1 MEEKRDQ
8 EEELKHVCKLCNKRY
23 PSGKSLGGHMRSHV
37 IANRNNN
44 INNHNH
50 KPISIPFTI
59 PKKSANFDYVS
70 DENDDDE
77 NGGKNSGYGLRE
89 NPKKSW
95 RLVDST
101 LLNKHLHHQFQQPQ
115 EREREME
122 RICRQCGKGFHSLK
136 ALCGHMSSHSEKD
149 RNFKEDDEE
158 EDEEEDDNSWSSH
171 SKNHL
176 ISTMESDNSDNSN
189 KLCNKRRTR
198 SSLTRYSSLTP
209 PPPPA
214 TDGCSGGGGSSSNH
228 SEIDQHEQEEVA
240 MCLMMLS
247 RDSSGH
253 KSCFNFTAESS
264 DNNSVILEGGS
275 STNHVGILRIKD
287 TSKMI
292 KKVVVVA
299 KEEEEEVEEEI
310 NVINND
316 NNNHH
321 ESMDNSDSG
330 YFENGAKELESD
342 DSVDGFVRNYG
353 FKKPKVEFGS
363 CFYDD
368 DNNDDSGKR
377 RRIRGGLVGDY
388 SRFDHNPES
397 DENSSKKMKIKKKKM
412 LIKQDYYGCIK
423 KGSKYE
429 CWVCN
434 KTFKT
439 HQALGGHIISHR
451 KNGDNSFDASITRIN
466 DNNNFG
472 KQNLVGVSSGK
483 IMGTSATTSSKSKKV
498 KGHKCPYCPRVF
510 KSGQALGGH
519 KRSHMMG
526 AGRGVVKLEEKPR
539 ITRQVVVPP
548 MPEPEHQQQQQPPLI
563 DLNLPAPMEEEGN
576 SQFVA
581 W

>member
-44 INNHNH
+44 INNNNNH

-101 LLNKHLHHQFQQPQ
+101 LVNKHLHQFHQPQ
-115 EREREME
+115 ERERE
-122 RICRQCGKGFHSLK
+122 RVCRQCGKGFHSLK

-158 EDEEEDDNSWSSH
+158 EDEEDDNSWSSH

-176 ISTMESDNSDNSN
+176 ISTMESDNSENSN
-189 KLCNKRRTR
+189 KICNNRRTR
-198 SSLTRYSSLTP
+198 SSLTRYNSLTP
-209 PPPPA
+209 SPPN
-214 TDGCSGGGGSSSNH
+214 TDGSSNH

-264 DNNSVILEGGS
+264 DNTSVILEGGS

-292 KKVVVVA
+292 KQVVFVA
-299 KEEEEEVEEEI
+299 KEEEEEEEGI
-310 NVINND
+310 NVINDDD

-321 ESMDNSDSG
+321 ESMDDSDSG

-353 FKKPKVEFGS
+353 VKKPKVEFGS
-363 CFYDD
+363 CFYD
-368 DNNDDSGKR
+368 DDSGKR

-388 SRFDHNPES
+388 SRFDNPES

-439 HQALGGHIISHR
+439 HQALGGHVISHR
-451 KNGDNSFDASITRIN
+451 KNGDNSFDTSVTNNNTRIN
-466 DNNNFG
+466 DNNNNNNLG

-498 KGHKCPYCPRVF
+498 KGHKCPYCTRVF

-539 ITRQVVVPP
+539 IDRPVVVPP
-548 MPEPEHQQQQQPPLI
+548 MPKSEHQHQQQQQQQPLI
-563 DLNLPAPMEEEGN
+563 DLNLPAPMEEEEN